1 MIVGAQLYTLREWMT
16 TEQQVVD
23 TLQKVSDLGFTH
35 VQLSGMSAP
44 VSPERLRAI
53 ADEYGLHIV
62 LTHTDPQ
69 RILND
74 TPGVIRDH
82 EIMGCTHV
90 GIAPAH
96 TRKPPM
102 IIGG

>member
-44 VSPERLRAI
+44 V
-53 ADEYGLHIV
+53 
-62 LTHTDPQ
+62 
-69 RILND
+69 
-74 TPGVIRDH
+74 
-82 EIMGCTHV
+82 
-90 GIAPAH
+90 
-96 TRKPPM
+96 
-102 IIGG
+102 

>member
-44 VSPERLRAI
+44 VKPERL
-53 ADEYGLHIV
+53 
-62 LTHTDPQ
+62 
-69 RILND
+69 
-74 TPGVIRDH
+74 
-82 EIMGCTHV
+82 CTV
-90 GIAPAH
+90 MSWSP
-96 TRKPPM
+96 
-102 IIGG
+102 